1 MDGPWLILPAVGAI
15 RVSTVAAALALAAV
29 ILWRRRSPLL
39 AVVAVFAWAAAYE
52 IAFTALGTALHG
64 WSAAYLLWLAAALAG
79 WVILAAVM
87 HVAPDRWFLIATLVA
102 ALVWIATGFH
112 ANSPT
117 GSGSAG
123 FDREFSLTDD
133 VLNELTKTL
142 LAAAYLVGALRAPAG
157 KALR

>member
-1 MDGPWLILPAVGAI
+1 VNGPWLILPELGAI
-15 RVSTVAAALALAAV
+15 RISTIVAAVAMGAV
-29 ILWRRRSPLL
+29 ILWRMRSILL
-39 AVVAVFAWAAAYE
+39 AVVTVFAWAAAYE
-52 IAFTALGTALHG
+52 GAFTALGTALHG

-87 HVAPDRWFLIATLVA
+87 HVAPDRWFLIATLVVA
-102 ALVWIATGFH
+102 IVWIATGFH

-117 GSGSAG
+117 GSGSGG
-123 FDREFSLTDD
+123 FDREFSLTDE